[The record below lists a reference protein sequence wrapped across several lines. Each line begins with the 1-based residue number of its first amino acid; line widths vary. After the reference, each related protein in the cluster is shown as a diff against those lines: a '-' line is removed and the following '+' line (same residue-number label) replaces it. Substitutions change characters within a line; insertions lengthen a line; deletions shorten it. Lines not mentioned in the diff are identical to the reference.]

1 VAPENSAGRTVNLL
15 DFGCVRV
22 FPPHFVKGVIDLYHA
37 LQRNDPELAV
47 EAYRSWGFG
56 NLSHEIIAVLNRWAA
71 FVYGP
76 LLDDRAR
83 MIQEK
88 RKGGPASE
96 DGRDLVDSVHRDIR
110 RLGGIAPP
118 RAFVFMDRAAIG
130 LGSVFLHLN
139 AKVNWHRLF
148 HEMID
153 DFDEH
158 VLAERQRNALSQ
170 AGVPPPQG

>member
-1 VAPENSAGRTVNLL
+1 
-15 DFGCVRV
+15 
-22 FPPHFVKGVIDLYHA
+22 
-37 LQRNDPELAV
+37 
-47 EAYRSWGFG
+47 
-56 NLSHEIIAVLNRWAA
+56 LNRWAA

-88 RKGGPASE
+88 RAPGPASQ
-96 DGRDLVDSVHRDIR
+96 DGRTLIDDVHRDIR

-130 LGSVFLHLN
+130 LGSVFLHLQ

-148 HEMID
+148 HELID
-153 DFDEH
+153 DFDEG
-158 VLAERQRNALSQ
+158 VLAERQRLALQ
-170 AGVPPPQG
+170 RAGVPPPAA

>member
-1 VAPENSAGRTVNLL
+1 L
-15 DFGCVRV
+15 DFGCIRV
-22 FPPHFVKGVIDLYHA
+22 FPPRFVKGVIDLYNA
-37 LQRNDPELAV
+37 LQRNDRELAV

-56 NLSHEIIAVLNRWAA
+56 DLSHEMIDVLNRWAA

-88 RKGGPASE
+88 KAGGPATG
-96 DGRDLVDSVHRDIR
+96 DGRGLVDSVHRDIR

-118 RAFVFMDRAAIG
+118 RAFVFMDRAAVG
-130 LGSVFLHLN
+130 LGSVFLHLQ

-153 DFDEH
+153 DFDEQ
-158 VLAERQRNALSQ
+158 VLAERQLQALQ
-170 AGVPPPQG
+170 LAGVPPPNP